1 MKLTYR
7 LRFRDACPRLIAAPQ
22 VAARDRFRVSEPS
35 CPRAIMAAAVY
46 TISSSPPVR
55 RSHGSPSGNRVAPGG
70 LATEPACAGP
80 HIRHARSV
88 PFERSGAAACFKAA
102 TRPPGC
108 RRRKLRPGGWIH
120 A

>member
-1 MKLTYR
+1 
-7 LRFRDACPRLIAAPQ
+7 
-22 VAARDRFRVSEPS
+22 
-35 CPRAIMAAAVY
+35 MAAAVY

-55 RSHGSPSGNRVAPGG
+55 RSHGNPSGDRVAPGG

-88 PFERSGAAACFKAA
+88 PFERSGVAACFKAA

-108 RRRKLRPGGWIH
+108 RTRNLRPGAGFTRKITVLAAKSAFARPRGNSH
-120 A
+120 V